1 MLALNASI
9 EAARAGESG
18 KGFAVVAD
26 EVGKLASESSVSVK
40 NAHSLLT
47 EVTQAIENNN
57 RIVSDIE
64 NYFMEVLEQINNLVS
79 FTEKVVADFMAN
91 VQDSV
96 KIQNEM
102 NVLTAMVTD
111 TAATA
116 EESASISAEL
126 ADQAAKLKDSLKAFS
141 I

>member
-1 MLALNASI
+1 MKSEN
-9 EAARAGESG
+9 
-18 KGFAVVAD
+18 
-26 EVGKLASESSVSVK
+26 LASESSVSVK

-64 NYFMEVLEQINNLVS
+64 NYFMEVLEQINDLVS